1 MRTKVALHE
10 RSRGPAACVAV
21 AFALSACSADVTR
34 FDFPA
39 FSLGQSGTETAA
51 LPAPPE
57 PIYQFKSPKETAKL
71 PAYETAKPYR
81 VAQADTSITRS
92 NLGRPGDDYSVTDAA
107 PGAYGVQPTSP
118 RVRRSASPRPLQTG
132 HGRKITVVKGDTLYG
147 IARRTGVSV
156 SAIKSAN
163 ALAGNSIRIGQR
175 LIIPG
180 GRYDSFDEPRTT
192 ASTRPDVTLEER
204 AVVRRAKPRRERAPR
219 VTSRPAPISNGD
231 TYRVQP
237 GDSLYAIARATG
249 HKANDIAAVNGITD
263 PSIISVGQV
272 LRLPAGGG
280 TFAAAPSQTYK
291 AQPRKTRRVASIDK
305 SAGISNDSFA
315 PIKPKARPVN
325 TTSFRWPARGRIISR
340 FGGKL
345 ASGNNDGINLAVPE
359 GTSVKSV
366 EDGVVAYAGSE
377 LKGYGKLLLIRHK
390 DDWVSAYAH
399 NSKLLVKRG
408 DRIRRGQTIAKA
420 GRTGSVD
427 RPQVHFELRK
437 GSKPVDPL
445 KYLARN

>member
-1 MRTKVALHE
+1 MRTKVAHYE
-10 RSRGPAACVAV
+10 RSRGPAACMVA

-71 PAYETAKPYR
+71 PAYETAKRYR
-81 VAQADTSITRS
+81 VAQADTGITRS
-92 NLGRPGDDYSVTDAA
+92 NLGRPTDDYSITDAA
-107 PGAYGVQPTSP
+107 PDAFQDKASSP
-118 RVRRSASPRPLQTG
+118 RVERSASPRPLQTG
-132 HGRKITVVKGDTLYG
+132 HGRTITVVKGDTLYG
-147 IARRTGVSV
+147 ISRRTGASV

-163 ALAGNSIRIGQR
+163 ALQGSGIRIGQR

-180 GRYDSFDEPRTT
+180 SSYERYNEPRTT
-192 ASTRPDVTLEER
+192 ASTRSSIDIEER
-204 AVVRRAKPRRERAPR
+204 AVVRRAEPRRAPTAR
-219 VTSRPAPISNGD
+219 VATRPAPSSGGN
-231 TYRVQP
+231 TYRVRA

-249 HKANDIAAVNGITD
+249 HKANDIAAVNGIVD
-263 PSIISVGQV
+263 PSKLSVGQV
-272 LRLPAGGG
+272 LRLPAGGS
-280 TFAAAPSQTYK
+280 FAATSAEPYK
-291 AQPRKTRRVASIDK
+291 AEPRSSRRVASIDK
-305 SAGISNDSFA
+305 SSGISNESFA
-315 PIKPKARPVN
+315 PIKPKTQPVN
-325 TTSFRWPARGRIISR
+325 TTSFRWPARGRIISG

-345 ASGNNDGINLAVPE
+345 ASGKNDGINLAVPE

-377 LKGYGKLLLIRHK
+377 LKGYGKLLLIRHQ